1 MSSCTSI
8 TLRDGEDGSRHHFS
22 PLISIGGAH
31 RMSTGVMLHRARIA
45 ILAAPRLKII
55 VPFAGV
61 LQEK

>member
-1 MSSCTSI
+1 
-8 TLRDGEDGSRHHFS
+8 
-22 PLISIGGAH
+22 
-31 RMSTGVMLHRARIA
+31 MSTGVTLHRARTA

>member
-1 MSSCTSI
+1 
-8 TLRDGEDGSRHHFS
+8 
-22 PLISIGGAH
+22 
-31 RMSTGVMLHRARIA
+31 MSTGVTLHRARIA